1 MDSCIARGPARGL
14 FWACVVG
21 ILHVTAPA
29 AAPPTT
35 TGERPLAA
43 LFPAHTAV
51 FISMDGLAD
60 LLRAGDAHPAWKAFE
75 DSALGKVARPLLEER
90 LDQGL
95 SRLRE
100 YAGTDW
106 RATFSALVEHGAAL
120 GIARSSEQPGWAM
133 VLRSRDEATLEAA
146 RLKAF
151 EALGKQVGMP
161 KLRDLPPATVRG
173 ARVWQLGPD
182 FALAVRGDH
191 LVAGNVREY
200 VDEIVA
206 NLANPGALG
215 LLVEPAL
222 AEAWAE
228 DGGAADMFVW
238 ADRERTTLYEQGE
251 SARGELEAQERAARD
266 PSATLL
272 LGPALGLTPAAR
284 SYSARLSFAEEDP
297 RLTLRAHEVPIDAEL
312 LSRPAAAS
320 RLERSPADLLHATLH
335 RDFAALLARRTTL
348 FDPEHLAGMAK
359 GISDLSLFF
368 MGKDLVEEVL
378 PAVSSGWTLVS
389 RPIDWGVVARPQQEL
404 PAIAAMVDLANP
416 DRDGPQFVAAFQS
429 LVSILNVERAQ
440 QGEDAMVLELA
451 LEGST
456 QLSCAHF
463 VTPPPGEPV
472 DMRYNL
478 APAIARVGPTLVL
491 ATHSSLARQ
500 LVRELAG
507 AAGRAT
513 TSSTGAESADDIA
526 LDELRLDGPGLARVI
541 AANTDALVA
550 NAMLSEGKPEAVARQ
565 EFEVL
570 RLISEFVQS
579 ARFDLRRAGTD
590 TELRI
595 ELDLPSPALGA
606 VR

>member
-1 MDSCIARGPARGL
+1 MHSCIARGPSLGL
-14 FWACVVG
+14 LGSWVVW
-21 ILHVTAPA
+21 ILRASAPA
-29 AAPPTT
+29 AAAPTT

-43 LFPAHTAV
+43 LFPPHTAV
-51 FISMDGLAD
+51 FVSMDGLAD
-60 LLRAGDAHPAWKAFE
+60 LLRAGDTHPTWKAFE
-75 DSALGKVARPLLEER
+75 ESALGKVARPLLEER
-90 LDQGL
+90 LDHGL
-95 SRLRE
+95 SQLQE

-106 RATFSALVEHGAAL
+106 RATYSALVEQGAAL
-120 GIARSSEQPGWAM
+120 GIARCSGRPGWAM
-133 VLRSRDEATLEAA
+133 VLRSRDETALEAA

-151 EALGKQVGMP
+151 EALGKQFGMP
-161 KLRDLPPATVRG
+161 KLRDLPSATVRG

-191 LVAGNVREY
+191 LIAGNVREY

-206 NLANPGALG
+206 NLADAGALG

-228 DGGAADMFVW
+228 GGDKADLFVW

-284 SYSARLSFAEEDP
+284 SYSARLNFAEEDP
-297 RLTLRAHEVPIDAEL
+297 RLMLRAHEVEIDSEL

-320 RLERSPADLLHATLH
+320 RLERGPADLLHATLH

-389 RPIDWGVVARPQQEL
+389 RPIDWGVVPRPQQEL

-456 QLSCAHF
+456 QLSCAYF
-463 VTPPPGEPV
+463 VAPPAGEPV

-491 ATHSSLARQ
+491 ATHCSLARQ

-507 AAGRAT
+507 AAERGTAGLA
-513 TSSTGAESADDIA
+513 GAGSGGDVELDD
-526 LDELRLDGPGLARVI
+526 LRLDGPGLARVI

-550 NAMLSEGKPEAVARQ
+550 NAMLSEGKPEAVARR
-565 EFEVL
+565 ELEIL

-579 ARFDLRRAGTD
+579 ARFDLRRAGAD

-595 ELDLPSPALGA
+595 EIDLPSPAPGA
-606 VR
+606 AR